1 MSARSH
7 DPRGNIVVVRQE
19 GITVVGGGGGAL
31 GSAVVHRLVA
41 AGRRVVVPSRHP
53 GRSAPIEGV
62 TEIECDLDDL
72 ASVARLRSAIDAMGA
87 WKAMVSASGGY
98 VGGRAHEV
106 EDSVIEGQIA
116 ANLLGP
122 WRLARAAAASMVAG
136 GAGGRIVIVASRAAV
151 EVARGQAAYQVSKAA
166 VLKLAQVMA
175 AELQGHGITVNAVL
189 PGTMDTPGNRESMPK
204 ANRSSWVS
212 TDSVAAVIEWLLSDD
227 AAAVTGATVPAG

>member
-1 MSARSH
+1 M
-7 DPRGNIVVVRQE
+7 VVRQG

-31 GSAVVHRLVA
+31 GSAVVSRLTA
-41 AGRRVVVPSRHP
+41 AGRRVVIPARHP
-53 GRSAPIEGV
+53 GRFAPPAGA

-72 ASVARLRSAIDAMGA
+72 ASVTRLRATVEAMGA
-87 WKAMVSASGGY
+87 WEGMVSASGGY
-98 VGGRAHEV
+98 AGGRAHEV
-106 EDSVIEGQIA
+106 EDAAIQSQIA

-136 GAGGRIVIVASRAAV
+136 GTGGRIVIVASRAAV
-151 EVARGQAAYQVSKAA
+151 DVARGQAAYQISKAA

-189 PGTMDTPGNRESMPK
+189 PGTMDTSANRESMPK

-212 TDSVAAVIEWLLSDD
+212 ADAVAAVIEWLLSDD
-227 AAAVTGATVPAG
+227 AAAVTGAAIPAG